1 MTNNTEINNFL
12 LFHRVLNSKKK
23 IIKNEDIDVKFFI
36 EILEYIKKFNKN
48 KNIKKNYIIPTFD
61 DGNLSDFELV
71 LNELK
76 LRNLYSY
83 FFIIPK
89 LIGKRN
95 YLTWDMVINL
105 NKNKMII
112 GSHSFSHINL
122 VNCSLSVA
130 KYEMEKSKEII
141 ENKLNKKINS
151 FSFPYGE
158 FNFNLINLAKEIGY
172 KQIFTSRHG
181 ISHNKD
187 EYLKRNSLNKD
198 LKISDVKKII
208 DAEYLTKL
216 KWFLEDNIKY
226 PLRRLIGKK
235 NYLYLRLLLTKR

>member
-122 VNCSLSVA
+122 VKCKPSIA
-130 KYEMEKSKEII
+130 KYEMKKSKEII
-141 ENKLNKKINS
+141 EDKLNEKIDS

-158 FNFNLINLAKEIGY
+158 FNSNLINLAKETGY
-172 KQIFTSRHG
+172 KKIFTSRHG
-181 ISHNKD
+181 ISCNKD

-198 LKISDVKKII
+198 LKINDVKKII

-226 PLRRLIGKK
+226 LLRRLIGKK